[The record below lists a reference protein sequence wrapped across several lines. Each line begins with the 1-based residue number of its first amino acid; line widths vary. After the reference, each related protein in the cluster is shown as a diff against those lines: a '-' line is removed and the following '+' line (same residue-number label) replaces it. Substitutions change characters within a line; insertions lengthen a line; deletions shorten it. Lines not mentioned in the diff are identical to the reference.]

1 MSIQYKFFQIFVRD
15 SQASESEMNR
25 FLRSVRIIN
34 IYREFVPQDGN
45 SFWSIAI
52 EYQPNEE
59 SGEAAGKWK
68 GKSKIDYREVLSP
81 EDFSIFAKLREWRKE
96 ASHQAGI
103 PLYSIF
109 TNEQLAKIAENR
121 VTSKSGLQK
130 IDGVGEA
137 RVKKYGED
145 IAKIVRQFSQAEGKQ
160 DQ

>member
-109 TNEQLAKIAENR
+109 TNSWQRLLKIELHRKADCKKLMVSVRPASRNMAKILP
-121 VTSKSGLQK
+121 KS
-130 IDGVGEA
+130 
-137 RVKKYGED
+137 
-145 IAKIVRQFSQAEGKQ
+145 
-160 DQ
+160 